1 MGKKAV
7 FDILQESGAD
17 WINVPGDFTKR
28 VTSDGI
34 QVFLSLS
41 PTGDS
46 LACYFETPQG
56 SCFKIHQLPLS
67 LFIFDY
73 LISTKD
79 QIINKLRASYPWIS
93 IDSVFQMKN
102 KYGSTIAL
110 AIAPSADRIV
120 VLGLDSEQDTA
131 ICLYNK

>member
-7 FDILQESGAD
+7 FDILQENGAD

-41 PTGDS
+41 PTGDR
-46 LACYFETPQG
+46 LACYFETPQE
-56 SCFKIHQLPLS
+56 SCFKIHHLPLS

-73 LISTKD
+73 LVPTND
-79 QIINKLRASYPWIS
+79 QIVNKLCASYPWIS
-93 IDSVFQMKN
+93 IGSVFHMKN

-110 AIAPSADRIV
+110 TIAPSADRIV
-120 VLGLDSEQDTA
+120 VFGLDSEQNTA